1 MEHCDLIRG
10 HYDVT
15 TEHCDIIMKH
25 CCVTQS
31 TVISQWSTVMTQR
44 NTVIAKHRTVMSPYS
59 TVLLKTQ
66 RFDGAVEHCD
76 ATIMMIALPTAVSIF
91 ALDISDSLAILLKF
105 RVKCNLL
112 GESSL
117 VCIA

>member
-10 HYDVT
+10 RYDVT

-76 ATIMMIALPTAVSIF
+76 VAGHHHDDCTTHCCQH
-91 ALDISDSLAILLKF
+91 F
-105 RVKCNLL
+105 RSRYL
-112 GESSL
+112 
-117 VCIA
+117 